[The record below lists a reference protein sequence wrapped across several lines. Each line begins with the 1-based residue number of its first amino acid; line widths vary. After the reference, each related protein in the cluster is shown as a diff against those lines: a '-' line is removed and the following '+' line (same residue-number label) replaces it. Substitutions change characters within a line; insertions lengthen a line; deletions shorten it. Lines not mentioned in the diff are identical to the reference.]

1 MASPCPCH
9 RPRSCRRSIAA
20 RPGAAFTFL
29 LRAHLSA
36 ELSAAPVIGPR
47 RSLVLGVNTAEPEKT
62 RAKPSPGASS
72 KAAKY
77 QHARG
82 RGGMPGREPQKAPGK
97 DALRWRQPSAL
108 WGMQVASPRM
118 KHWGCGIK
126 KKKIGCLVA
135 LELEHGIDGNGPG
148 LEVMGESR
156 WWSCRLVIFRRNPL
170 PALAGG
176 KVLFTFFSFFT
187 KKKKKKG
194 IFTCQSCSEPGEP
207 VWRECPASLPPSNQ
221 HLPWVP
227 STPRHRLPC
236 HQSWRRHLGWMGQN
250 QALDPSA
257 QGGTG
262 GVCVGA
268 EGLIEAAARRRRS
281 SPVNN

>member
-9 RPRSCRRSIAA
+9 RPRSCRRGIAA

-108 WGMQVASPRM
+108 WGMQLASPRM

-126 KKKIGCLVA
+126 KKKNRLFGGIRAGAWDRWEWPWPGGDGGIKVV
-135 LELEHGIDGNGPG
+135 ELQVGDFQEKPTPSFG
-148 LEVMGESR
+148 
-156 WWSCRLVIFRRNPL
+156 RRKS
-170 PALAGG
+170 AFYF
-176 KVLFTFFSFFT
+176 LFFFY
-187 KKKKKKG
+187 
-194 IFTCQSCSEPGEP
+194 
-207 VWRECPASLPPSNQ
+207 
-221 HLPWVP
+221 
-227 STPRHRLPC
+227 
-236 HQSWRRHLGWMGQN
+236 
-250 QALDPSA
+250 
-257 QGGTG
+257 
-262 GVCVGA
+262 
-268 EGLIEAAARRRRS
+268 
-281 SPVNN
+281 